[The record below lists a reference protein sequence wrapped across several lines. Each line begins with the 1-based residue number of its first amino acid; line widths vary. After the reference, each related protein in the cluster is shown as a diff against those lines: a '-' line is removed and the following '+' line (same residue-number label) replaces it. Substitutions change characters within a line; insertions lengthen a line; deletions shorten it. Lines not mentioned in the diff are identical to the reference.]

1 MRWIFG
7 PRPPKNPRGWIV
19 RDGDNELGVVDLG
32 SAASLTVRQ
41 LIKRNLGGHGKPFE
55 TGGALSASCLPLL
68 GAGSVA
74 ASSLAAGNVFLAT
87 ANPATLMSIGGG
99 VGSAV
104 IGPGGVI
111 LAQAPFI
118 AASTAIL
125 PVIAPLAIFMT
136 VASTMMSA
144 KFGRL
149 QTSLDS
155 LNEAIHFLMKREVNE
170 DYAQVLSA
178 LARLQDIAA
187 EWELSHRF
195 TQDMKIRLALV
206 ERDLSVAR
214 YRHTLAIDEPPPGKD
229 MGTVGASAELKMR
242 TVPIEQHLF
251 ALSSVAGIHAEG
263 LRLRLAVQENSPDL
277 ARRSEALDARIEA
290 FRKGATAL
298 LQENW
303 LEQYQ
308 QVLEQSL
315 QEMGRL
321 QRVTQRKRVKALEN
335 AFERA
340 KAIRDNELVQVQD
353 AMKTLLQAVAERDE
367 MPRRQSIVYYRD
379 ENGEG
384 EPRAYCTAELRI
396 EPQNG
401 GSLDSTARSRV
412 SAITDHA

>member
-7 PRPPKNPRGWIV
+7 QRPPKNPRGWIV

-32 SAASLTVRQ
+32 STASLEVRH
-41 LIKRNLGGHGKPFE
+41 LIDRNRREHGKPFE
-55 TGGALSASCLPLL
+55 TGGALSASCLPLM

-104 IGPGGVI
+104 MGTGGIV
-111 LAQAPFI
+111 AQAPFI

-125 PVIAPLAIFMT
+125 PVVAPLAIFMT
-136 VASTMMSA
+136 VSSTMMSGR
-144 KFGRL
+144 FDRL

-214 YRHTLAIDEPPPGKD
+214 YRHDLAIDEPPPSKD

-242 TVPIEQHLF
+242 TMPIEQHLF
-251 ALSSVAGIHAEG
+251 TLSSVVGIHAEG

-277 ARRSEALDARIEA
+277 ARRIEALDARIEA
-290 FRKGATAL
+290 FRQGATGL
-298 LQENW
+298 LEDNW
-303 LEQYQ
+303 LERYQ
-308 QVLEQSL
+308 QVLEQLL
-315 QEMGRL
+315 QEMGWS
-321 QRVTQRKRVKALEN
+321 QRKVTQRKRVKALEN
-335 AFERA
+335 AVERA
-340 KAIRDNELVQVQD
+340 KAIRDNELAQVRD
-353 AMKTLLQAVAERDE
+353 AMKTLLQAMAERDE
-367 MPRRQSIVYYRD
+367 TARQQSIVYYRD
-379 ENGEG
+379 ENGKGEARAYYTVDLHL
-384 EPRAYCTAELRI
+384 EPRED
-396 EPQNG
+396 E
-401 GSLDSTARSRV
+401 SVDSAT
-412 SAITDHA
+412 

>member
-7 PRPPKNPRGWIV
+7 QRPPKNPRGWTV
-19 RDGDNELGVVDLG
+19 RDGDKELGVVDLG
-32 SAASLTVRQ
+32 STASLKVRH
-41 LIKRNLGGHGKPFE
+41 LIDHNREKHQKPFQ

-104 IGPGGVI
+104 MGPAGIV
-111 LAQAPFI
+111 AQAPFI
-118 AASTAIL
+118 AAGTAIL

-136 VASTMMSA
+136 AASTMMSA
-144 KFGRL
+144 RFDRL

-155 LNEAIHFLMKREVNE
+155 LNEAIHFLTKREVNE
-170 DYAQVLSA
+170 DYAQVRSA

-195 TQDMKIRLALV
+195 TDDMKTRLALV
-206 ERDLSVAR
+206 ERDVSVAR
-214 YRHTLAIDEPPPGKD
+214 YRHDLAIDEPPPGKD

-242 TVPIEQHLF
+242 MVPIEQHLF
-251 ALSSVAGIHAEG
+251 ALSSAAGIHAED
-263 LRLRLAVQENSPDL
+263 LRLRLAVQEASADL
-277 ARRSEALDARIEA
+277 ARRSEVLHASIEA
-290 FRKGATAL
+290 FRQGATAL
-298 LQENW
+298 LQDNW

-308 QVLEQSL
+308 QVLEESL
-315 QEMGRL
+315 QKMGRL
-321 QRVTQRKRVKALEN
+321 QRLTQRKRVKALEN
-335 AFERA
+335 AVELA
-340 KAIRDNELVQVQD
+340 NAIRDNELAQVQD

>member
-1 MRWIFG
+1 M
-7 PRPPKNPRGWIV
+7 
-19 RDGDNELGVVDLG
+19 RDGDNEPGVVDPG
-32 SAASLTVRQ
+32 STASLEVRH
-41 LIKRNLGGHGKPFE
+41 LIDRNREKHQEPFE
-55 TGGALSASCLPLL
+55 TGGALSAFCLALP

-104 IGPGGVI
+104 MGPAGIV
-111 LAQAPFI
+111 AQAPFI

-144 KFGRL
+144 GFDRL
-149 QTSLDS
+149 QGSLDS

-170 DYAQVLSA
+170 DYARVLSA

-187 EWELSHRF
+187 EWELNHRF

-214 YRHTLAIDEPPPGKD
+214 YRHDLAIDEPPPGED

-251 ALSSVAGIHAEG
+251 ALSSVAGIHAAD
-263 LRLRLAVQENSPDL
+263 LRHRLAVQENYPDL

-290 FRKGATAL
+290 FRQRATGL
-298 LQENW
+298 LQDNW
-303 LEQYQ
+303 IERYQ
-308 QVLEQSL
+308 QVLEELL
-315 QEMGRL
+315 QEMGWP
-321 QRVTQRKRVKALEN
+321 QRKVTQRRRVKALEN
-335 AFERA
+335 AVERA
-340 KAIRDNELVQVQD
+340 KAIRDKELAQVQD
-353 AMKTLLQAVAERDE
+353 AMKTLLQAITERDE
-367 MPRRQSIVYYRD
+367 TARQQSIVYYRD

-384 EPRAYCTAELRI
+384 EPMAYCTAELRI

-401 GSLDSTARSRV
+401 GSPDSTARSGV
-412 SAITDHA
+412 SAIADHA